1 MTTTKSRASVRW
13 GVALAVALAELA
25 VVGGVGAAA
34 GAAVDRST
42 SVDPV
47 VRLELVAPANVPVDL
62 AWRIDDD
69 ALYVVQQDGFII
81 RVDGDGVDPEQVLDV
96 SDLAQW
102 RWEQGL
108 LGLAFSPD
116 GATGYVNYVDFSD
129 DTVIAAFAVDE
140 AGVFDRD
147 SMRVVMT
154 IERPETNHN
163 GGDLEFGPD
172 GMLYFGVGDGGGFGD
187 PERRAQDRSLLFGK
201 LLRIDPTPVDGQ
213 GYTIPPDNPFVGVEG
228 ARPEIWSEGLRNPWK
243 FAFDPETGDL
253 WIGDVGDGSWE
264 EIDVVA
270 PGDDGATAGRAVNF
284 GWSAYEGSAPFNADQ
299 VVENHTPPIYE
310 YPHDGRCSISGGV
323 RGRGDAAGSLDG
335 WYVFGDFCSG
345 QLFALEVL
353 GEGSSMSAGRVVT
366 LPVTVTSVTAVRHGP
381 DGSLYVLGDGMVNRL
396 VSDAS

>member
-1 MTTTKSRASVRW
+1 MTTAKSRV
-13 GVALAVALAELA
+13 VARRGIAIAIVIAETTVLA
-25 VVGGVGAAA
+25 GVGAAA
-34 GAAVDRST
+34 EPSASGN
-42 SVDPV
+42 PV
-47 VRLELVAPANVPVDL
+47 VGLELVAPANVPVDL

-201 LLRIDPTPVDGQ
+201 LLRIDPTPSDGQ
-213 GYTIPPDNPFVGVEG
+213 EYTIPPDNPFVGVDG
-228 ARPEIWSEGLRNPWK
+228 VRPEIWSEGLRNPWK
-243 FAFDPETGDL
+243 FSFDPVTADL
-253 WIGDVGDGSWE
+253 WIADVGEGSWE

-270 PGDDGATAGRAVNF
+270 PPGEDGTTAGRAVNF
-284 GWSAYEGSAPFNADQ
+284 GWSAFEGNAPFNADQ
-299 VVENHTPPIYE
+299 VVANHTPPIYE

-323 RGRGDAAGSLDG
+323 RGRGESAGALDG

-345 QLFALEVL
+345 ELFALEVL
-353 GEGSSMSAGRVVT
+353 GEGASLAAGRVVA
-366 LPVTVTSVTAVRHGP
+366 LPGAAVASVTAVRHGP

-396 VSDAS
+396 VSGAS